1 MTYIFDT
8 MEENCKR
15 TRTKN
20 LSPQMISC
28 FPQQCCWTLPL
39 NTIAASFVIS
49 GGLSWWPPYPILPT
63 PSWTPRFGIGWCVSS
78 IWGFVFGVRCAFIK
92 IRKYKKVCISEC
104 INVFLSCYM
113 DVGSCW
119 PFATFWVREL
129 KLLSAAAGCSF
140 AMARLL
146 LVMKTKQLS
155 VDDQIAL
162 PSPYSQIIII
172 I

>member
-20 LSPQMISC
+20 LLPQMISC
-28 FPQQCCWTLPL
+28 FPQQCCWTLSQWRPL
-39 NTIAASFVIS
+39 
-49 GGLSWWPPYPILPT
+49 LSLVEDYHDGPLIPFFLLRPEP
-63 PSWTPRFGIGWCVSS
+63 PRFGIGGCVFI
-78 IWGFVFGVRCAFIK
+78 IWGFVFGIRCVFIE
-92 IRKYKKVCISEC
+92 IQKYKKVCISEC

-172 I
+172 II